1 MLRRPVESA
10 FDTRTTY
17 TGWHTVAITWLPSGV
32 TFSIDGRTIGTETS
46 RVPNTPMHLVLQT
59 ETDITSASPSNSAH
73 GNLQID
79 WISVY
84 SPA

>member
-1 MLRRPVESA
+1 V
-10 FDTRTTY
+10 F
-17 TGWHTVAITWLPSGV
+17 
-32 TFSIDGRTIGTETS
+32 
-46 RVPNTPMHLVLQT
+46 QT
-59 ETDITSASPSNSAH
+59 ETDVTSASPSNSAH